1 MESALPEGFPV
12 FDLDRSCWTKLRT
25 TNMIERQ
32 NREILRRT
40 RTVSIFPNEAS
51 LLRLASAILMELDE
65 TWIATKRVYLSV

>member
-1 MESALPEGFPV
+1 MESALPQGFSV
-12 FDLDRSCWTKLRT
+12 FDRDRSCWTKLRT

-65 TWIATKRVYLSV
+65 TWMVSSKAYISV